1 MPKCKYFF
9 LKPNDIFC
17 LFCTISTRPQRIK
30 YCYVHLTVLS
40 SPFHFD
46 STICVSAKI
55 KNYSTM
61 PQFVYLS
68 LLCGLNV
75 WFVEFGARTE
85 PNRTEKNN
93 QTQTQDMAN
102 LLTKNIINWILSVS
116 TRVAVVRVLC
126 KIKKQI
132 LKVAY
137 NIRANQHKVL
147 HTNTHTRRSTH
158 YKTKC
163 IFLYKC
169 RVLYHFDGI
178 GYSLRSEL

>member
-85 PNRTEKNN
+85 PNRTEKQPN
-93 QTQTQDMAN
+93 
-102 LLTKNIINWILSVS
+102 
-116 TRVAVVRVLC
+116 
-126 KIKKQI
+126 
-132 LKVAY
+132 
-137 NIRANQHKVL
+137 
-147 HTNTHTRRSTH
+147 TNTRHGQSINKKYH
-158 YKTKC
+158 QLNIK
-163 IFLYKC
+163 
-169 RVLYHFDGI
+169 RVNSCSCCPCTL
-178 GYSLRSEL
+178 